1 MLLRRLRLLAV
12 ALARHLVR
20 RHTLLAGLD
29 PVGDRLDHER
39 ARADRVVVA
48 RDHVLGLVRI
58 AVRVDER
65 DHRQAEALRLAHGE
79 LLLAQVDDEDRVGL
93 AAHVGDTAEVRLEL
107 LELGLHRDALLG
119 RQQVELRLGLQRA
132 ELVQPLDPVGD
143 RAPVREQ
150 TAEPA
155 MVDVRHADAARLVA
169 HRVLRLLLRAD
180 EEHGAAALG
189 DRAREVVR
197 LLEQPLG
204 LLQVDDVDAA
214 ALGEDEAL
222 HLRVPAAGLVAEVD
236 AGLQQFLHGNDG
248 HESPFLGFDC
258 GSPAGLTWK
267 PASNAR
273 PPSTKGRPTGSKG
286 RGTAGIVAVQSLC

>member
-1 MLLRRLRLLAV
+1 
-12 ALARHLVR
+12 
-20 RHTLLAGLD
+20 
-29 PVGDRLDHER
+29 
-39 ARADRVVVA
+39 
-48 RDHVLGLVRI
+48 
-58 AVRVDER
+58 
-65 DHRQAEALRLAHGE
+65 
-79 LLLAQVDDEDRVGL
+79 
-93 AAHVGDTAEVRLEL
+93 
-107 LELGLHRDALLG
+107 
-119 RQQVELRLGLQRA
+119 
-132 ELVQPLDPVGD
+132 
-143 RAPVREQ
+143 
-150 TAEPA
+150 
-155 MVDVRHADAARLVA
+155 MVDVRHADTARLVA
-169 HRVLRLLLRAD
+169 DCVLRLLLRAD

-222 HLRVPAAGLVAEVD
+222 HLRVPATGLVAEVD

-286 RGTAGIVAVQSLC
+286 RATGES